1 MLRPP
6 FGEPSESI
14 RKLQHEE
21 IINPINIP
29 YRGTSDGLLFTK
41 KQIDRV
47 ETMLYSVEERK

>member
-14 RKLQHEE
+14 RKLKHEE
-21 IINPINIP
+21 IINPINMP
-29 YRGTSDGLLFTK
+29 YRGTRNGLLFTK

-47 ETMLYSVEERK
+47 ETLPYSVEERK